1 MSRRRAD
8 VLTGTFLLATG
19 IGLGFRA
26 SQLGLGQVSDP
37 GPGFTIFLAAAAL
50 VGLSAVLVASSLSLP
65 RKEASGESDAIRW
78 GKIGLI
84 LVSLIAYGLVLRTLG
99 FVLSTFL
106 LVLIFFGLIERKTW
120 FVALLAGV
128 AMSLGTYVVFDWL
141 LQARLPRGVLG
152 F

>member
-1 MSRRRAD
+1 MGRRRAD
-8 VLTGTFLLATG
+8 LLSGTFLLATG
-19 IGLGFRA
+19 MGLGYRA

-37 GPGFTIFLAAAAL
+37 GPGFTIFLAAAVLVVLSVVL
-50 VGLSAVLVASSLSLP
+50 VGTSLWLP
-65 RKEASGESDAIRW
+65 ENEAGGEPDAIRW

-84 LVSLIAYGLVLRTLG
+84 LVTLIVYGVILRRMG

-106 LVLIFFGLIERKTW
+106 LVVIFLRLIERKNW
-120 FVALLAGV
+120 PVALLSGV
-128 AMSLGTYVVFDWL
+128 AMALGTYVVFEWL